1 MGFFSRL
8 RDSFKSTT
16 AAKQRNERRG
26 QSTPSTATGRV
37 VDNLLTDIA
46 IGFGRLDKSDVG
58 QAGIDDYNARTKAS
72 LDRLEE
78 QRKNRR
84 DSDRDRASSTPAATT
99 TTTTTTATAEPEPE
113 PDPVIEEITPDTSII
128 TDPPAKLAD
137 QPADPEPIADPD
149 NAGENE
155 GENAPDEPDTGAGT
169 TTALGAE
176 EEADELE
183 KVAKGETEKKV
194 ADTIRG
200 TGRRSTIRTTPR
212 GLLSSDTRGLR
223 PGRSLMSGGLLR

>member
-1 MGFFSRL
+1 
-8 RDSFKSTT
+8 
-16 AAKQRNERRG
+16 
-26 QSTPSTATGRV
+26 
-37 VDNLLTDIA
+37 
-46 IGFGRLDKSDVG
+46 
-58 QAGIDDYNARTKAS
+58 
-72 LDRLEE
+72 
-78 QRKNRR
+78 
-84 DSDRDRASSTPAATT
+84 
-99 TTTTTTATAEPEPE
+99 
-113 PDPVIEEITPDTSII
+113 
-128 TDPPAKLAD
+128 
-137 QPADPEPIADPD
+137 
-149 NAGENE
+149 
-155 GENAPDEPDTGAGT
+155 ENAPDEPDTGAGT

>member
-1 MGFFSRL
+1 MGFFSRI

-16 AAKQRNERRG
+16 AAKQRNEKRN
-26 QSTPSTATGRV
+26 QSAPSTATGRV

-72 LDRLEE
+72 LDRLDE

-84 DSDRDRASSTPAATT
+84 DSDRDSGSSAPAAT
-99 TTTTTTATAEPEPE
+99 TTTTTTATAEPEP
-113 PDPVIEEITPDTSII
+113 DPVIEDITPDTSII

-137 QPADPEPIADPD
+137 TPVDTEPLEDPD
-149 NAGENE
+149 NPGSKE
-155 GENAPDEPDTGAGT
+155 GEDAPTEPDTGAGT

-200 TGRRSTIRTTPR
+200 TGRRSTIRTSPR
-212 GLLSSDTRGLR
+212 GLLRSDTTGLR
-223 PGRSLMSGGLLR
+223 PRRSLMGGGLLT